1 MTVRPRKLEAAPGG
15 IPVFTAVVPDF
26 TVLPVVV
33 SPINRG
39 PFGLYLATDDGD
51 AGAVDRRA
59 VAKSLIFQGCRSFW
73 FCGDGAA
80 SWEDATDDAA
90 VAIYAM
96 AKDQARTVP
105 HDLYASAGA
114 PGGIT
119 TAAGTL
125 REVVHFF
132 HYDDRLP
139 PYGPLTARIFVTR
152 SPELE
157 SRVFAGLTIQ

>member
-1 MTVRPRKLEAAPGG
+1 M
-15 IPVFTAVVPDF
+15 FTAVVPDF
-26 TVLPVVV
+26 TVLPAVV
-33 SPINRG
+33 SPIHLG

-51 AGAVDRRA
+51 VGAVDRGA
-59 VAKSLIFQGCRSFW
+59 VGKSLIFQGCRSFW
-73 FCGDGAA
+73 FCGDAAA
-80 SWEDATDDAA
+80 SWENAADAAA

-96 AKDQARTVP
+96 AKADARTVP
-105 HDLYASAGA
+105 HDLYEGAGA

-119 TAAGTL
+119 TAIGTL

-132 HYDDRLP
+132 HNDDVLP

-157 SRVFAGLTIQ
+157 GRIFAGVGLME